1 MNTNT
6 NYEDNLTLVENQI
19 EEESLGYLIIDNK
32 KIKVKTKP
40 LHLIYKKS
48 NESLIKRISAKD
60 LYNAI
65 KFGDVKSIYL
75 TVTDPIIICLNKSSY
90 HGKKYFKMDFSDY
103 VSFQQHY
110 CVVDNTWP
118 KEGF

>member
-6 NYEDNLTLVENQI
+6 NSEDNLTLVENQI
-19 EEESLGYLIIDNK
+19 EEESLGYLIIENK

-40 LHLIYKKS
+40 LHLIYK
-48 NESLIKRISAKD
+48 NLIESSITRISSKD
-60 LYNAI
+60 LYNLI
-65 KFGDVKSIYL
+65 KFGGVKSIYL
-75 TVTDPIIICLNKSSY
+75 TVTDPIIICLKKTSCNS
-90 HGKKYFKMDFSDY
+90 KKYFKIDFADY

-110 CVVDNTWP
+110 CVSDDTWP